1 MKNLL
6 LIFLLAN
13 ILFYMWTSFQ
23 EDDPQTGVAIVEEE
37 DLGPPLEVI
46 ADRDS
51 DSVASVGAVLG
62 SGESVA
68 IEAVVGRTCVSVGP
82 NSLIDDADTVML
94 ELRNEGLEVSRR
106 QADDQK
112 FIGHWVQIRNV
123 PDLGAANG
131 MLETLKEGGLT
142 DAYYV
147 ATEQLIS
154 LGLFG
159 DINGAEKVELEA
171 RSLDL
176 PAEILPR
183 MSPVKVYYVDV
194 GLPPGRG
201 ASAIIDRYG
210 DDMVLLREAATC
222 PP

>member
-13 ILFYMWTSFQ
+13 ILFFMWTSFQ
-23 EDDPQTGVAIVEEE
+23 EEEPQTGVAIVEEE
-37 DLGPPLEVI
+37 DLGPPLEVS
-46 ADRDS
+46 AERDS
-51 DSVASVGAVLG
+51 ENVASVGAVLG
-62 SGESVA
+62 SGDATA

-82 NSLIDDADTVML
+82 NSVIDDADTILL
-94 ELRNEGLEVSRR
+94 ELGNEGLAVERR
-106 QADDQK
+106 QADAEK

-123 PDLGAANG
+123 PDLETANG
-131 MLETLKEGGLT
+131 MLDTLKEGGLT

-147 ATEQLIS
+147 ATEDLIS

-159 DINGAEKVELEA
+159 DITGAEKIELEA
-171 RSLDL
+171 QSLGL
-176 PAEILPR
+176 EAEILPR

-201 ASAIIDRYG
+201 ATSIIDRYG
-210 DDMVLLREAATC
+210 EEMVLLREAAIC